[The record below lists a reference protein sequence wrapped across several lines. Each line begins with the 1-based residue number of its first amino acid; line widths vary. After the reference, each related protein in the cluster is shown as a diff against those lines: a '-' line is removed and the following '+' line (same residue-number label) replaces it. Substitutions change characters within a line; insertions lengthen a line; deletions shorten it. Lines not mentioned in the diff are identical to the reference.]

1 VKKNSSF
8 PLEIQAVDERQQALV
23 KKYEALPNPRKAVLE
38 VMAVI
43 YGTSAKTNVKNA
55 LAKVPVKEKNGK
67 AYSIPGVEAM
77 IQQLIKEGLAEY
89 GSSHFHCLE
98 IIREPICRIL
108 MESGRFEAVA
118 NAVQVVFP
126 IQTVYGRERWIKDET
141 QFLREIRIGLY
152 QKDQER
158 TRGLFAEFDQL
169 AEKIFH
175 RSHPFSL
182 IFSHPPDA
190 ARLVPLLPDQ
200 LGAHLLRALLDD
212 ALFRLLPM
220 PSQLLEMLADRFPSI
235 DPGELRDT
243 VCITLA
249 EQYLVGGRFGEAAEI
264 LNGVDR
270 SEAHALR
277 GLFAYLNVGAEA
289 ALTHFETAMKLLKKE
304 TRKRKIFFQNL
315 SGFAYLLA
323 LIETGDPA
331 RIQEAQT
338 LADAGART
346 LKIQPFSD
354 ALRVLEWLGRV
365 QGGDSTALNLIKNR
379 TYFIKMENVSI
390 FFVLLCIHWT
400 QKDSDEK
407 LKKPLQ
413 QFHRRVTQNGY
424 DWLAAESG
432 FLLSRVDP
440 KKSHLGKRAEDFFNA
455 HGVRSI
461 VDAIQME
468 SRWKQAL
475 RALIHLEDG
484 PSATV
489 AAKGGANANSRMVW
503 FLDYE
508 EGLPYGIISPR
519 EQVRTKSGGWS
530 KGRKIALKRL
540 YKELDTFDFLTPQDR
555 RVCECIERESYL
567 DYGYTQTDYDFS
579 DRAIAA
585 LAGHPLIFLEHAPTV
600 QVEIRKGKPEL
611 QVLQGKDGKLELAF
625 AQPVDPVQGVQ
636 LIRESPT
643 RFVVIEAD
651 EKVRQ
656 VAKII
661 GDGIEVPDSGKKELL
676 RAVDGLSALL
686 PVQSPL
692 EGVGQSA
699 EEVAADATPHVF
711 LRPFGEG
718 LRLEMA
724 AQPLSEGGPAFPPG
738 TGGEMVLSEI
748 EGRTLQA
755 RRDLDEERKR
765 AEEAV
770 AACPTIGRNAV
781 PLEGGWIWE
790 IQDPESC
797 LELLME
803 LRAREDEIVLHW
815 PEGQPFRV
823 REEVDAGRFFMR
835 VQGQADWF
843 AVSGDLRVDEDLV
856 MDLTELLSAMESGPG
871 RFIRL
876 GDGQFLAL
884 TEAFRKRLEEMTAG
898 GRASGK
904 TLRVHPLATPSLEE
918 FSGELGGFSGDRNW
932 KAHQKRWEEARTLRP
947 EVPSTFKG
955 ELREYQREGFVWMA
969 RLAHLGAGA
978 CLADDM
984 GLGKT
989 LQALALLLLRSGDGP
1004 ALVVAPTSVRL
1015 NWESEARRFAPTL
1028 NMVNLAAGDR
1038 EAAVAAL
1045 GPRDVLLV
1053 SYGLLQQESVA
1064 ELLAGVRFDTIV
1076 LDEAQAIKNM
1086 TTKRSQAAMNLNGGF
1101 RLITTGT
1108 PIENHLGELWNLFRF
1123 INPGLLGSLRQFNE
1137 RFAGPIEKEGDRA
1150 VRHRLRKLIQPF
1162 ILRRTKSQVLDELP
1176 ERTDV
1181 LREVEPG
1188 EGELAL
1194 YEALRQ
1200 KALETLENEEAPAE
1214 GRHLRILAEIMKLRR
1229 ASCNPRLVMGEDAP
1243 SSAKLEAFG
1252 EIVSELRET
1261 GHKAL
1266 VFSQFTD
1273 HLAILREFVEKEG
1286 ISYQYLDGSTPEKKR
1301 KARVDAFQRG
1311 EGDLFLISLKAGGL
1325 GLNLTAA
1332 DYVIHMDPWWNPA
1345 VEDQASDR
1353 AHRIGQQR
1361 PVTVYRLVAKHT
1373 IEEKI
1378 VALHHKKRDLADS
1391 LLDGADLSGKMSAE
1405 ELLRLIREG

>member
-1 VKKNSSF
+1 MKKKSSL
-8 PLEIQAVDERQQALV
+8 PKEVQAVDERQQALV

-38 VMAVI
+38 VLAVI
-43 YGTSAKTNVKNA
+43 YGTSAKTYVKNA
-55 LAKVPVKEKNGK
+55 LAKVPVRDEDGK
-67 AYSIPGVEAM
+67 PYSISDVEAM
-77 IQQLIKEGLAEY
+77 MNRLIDEGLAGY
-89 GSSHFHCLE
+89 GHNHFHCLE
-98 IIREPICRIL
+98 LIREPICRIL
-108 MESGRFEAVA
+108 MESGRFDGGAK
-118 NAVQVVFP
+118 AVQSVFP
-126 IQTVYGRERWIKDET
+126 METRYSGERWIKDET

-152 QKDQER
+152 RKDPAAIQD
-158 TRGLFAEFDQL
+158 LFSEFSKS
-169 AEKIFH
+169 AEKWFH
-175 RSHPFSL
+175 AAHPFGL
-182 IFSHPPDA
+182 IFTHPPDA
-190 ARLVPLLPDQ
+190 VRLVPLLPDD
-200 LGAHLLRALLDD
+200 LAAYLLHVMLDD
-212 ALFRLLPM
+212 ALYRLRPAAPELLQMLEERLP
-220 PSQLLEMLADRFPSI
+220 SLAVGP
-235 DPGELRDT
+235 LRDA
-243 VCITLA
+243 VCATLA
-249 EQYLVGGRFGEAAEI
+249 EQNLVGGRFDDAV
-264 LNGVDR
+264 GVLKNVDT
-270 SEAHALR
+270 SDAHALR
-277 GLFAYLNVGAEA
+277 GLSAYLNDGAES
-289 ALTHFETAMKLLKKE
+289 ALPHFERAMTLLKKE
-304 TRKRKIFFQNL
+304 TGKRKIFFRNL
-315 SGFAYLLA
+315 SGLVYLLA
-323 LIETGDPA
+323 LLETGDPG
-331 RIQEAQT
+331 RIQEART

-346 LKIQPFSD
+346 RYNPFSD
-354 ALRVLEWLGRV
+354 TLRVLELLGRV
-365 QGGDSTALNLIKNR
+365 QGGDFTALDLIQKEVR
-379 TYFIKMENVSI
+379 YLTVENVSV
-390 FFVLLCIHWT
+390 FFVLLCLHWT
-400 QKDSDEK
+400 QKNSADK
-407 LKKPLQ
+407 VQKPLQ
-413 QFHRRVTQNGY
+413 QFHRRATQNGY

-432 FLLSRVDP
+432 LLLSRVDS
-440 KKSHLGKRAEDFFNA
+440 KESRRGERAEAFFQE
-455 HGVRSI
+455 HGVRRL
-461 VDAIQME
+461 VDVIQRE

-475 RALIHLEDG
+475 RALIHLQDG
-484 PSATV
+484 PPGTAS
-489 AAKGGANANSRMVW
+489 KGGANANSRMVW
-503 FLDYE
+503 FLEYGE
-508 EGLPYGIISPR
+508 EYRYWSIAPR

-540 YKELDTFDFLTPQDR
+540 YHDLDTFDFLAPQDR
-555 RVCECIERESYL
+555 AVCECIERNTYVQ
-567 DYGYTQTDYDFS
+567 YGYTQTDYEFS
-579 DRAIAA
+579 DRAIVV
-585 LAGHPLIFLEHAPTV
+585 LAGHPLIFLEDEPSV

-611 QVLQGKDGKLELAF
+611 HILSGKNGELELAF
-625 AQPVDPVQGVQ
+625 AQPVDPENGVQ

-643 RFVVIEAD
+643 RFIAIEAD

-661 GDGIEVPDSGKKELL
+661 GDGIEVPYSGKKELL

-699 EEVAADATPHVF
+699 EEVAADSTPHVF

-724 AQPLSEGGPAFPPG
+724 AQPFSEGGPAFPPG

-765 AEEAV
+765 AEAAV

-876 GDGQFLAL
+876 RDGQFLAL

-918 FSGELGGFSGDRNW
+918 FSDELGGFSADRNW
-932 KAHQKRWEEARTLRP
+932 KDHQKRWEEARTLRP

-989 LQALALLLLRSGDGP
+989 LQALAILLRRSGDGP

-1028 NMVNLAAGDR
+1028 NMVNLASGDR
-1038 EAAVAAL
+1038 EAAVAGL

-1064 ELLAGVRFDTIV
+1064 ELLAGVRFETIV

-1137 RFAGPIEKEGDRA
+1137 RFAGPIEKEGDRT

-1188 EGELAL
+1188 EEELAL

-1200 KALETLENEEAPAE
+1200 KALETLENEDAPAE

>member
-1 VKKNSSF
+1 MKKKSSL
-8 PLEIQAVDERQQALV
+8 PKEIQAVDDRQQALV
-23 KKYEALPNPRKAVLE
+23 ERYKALPIPRKAVLE
-38 VMAVI
+38 VLAVI
-43 YGTSAKTNVKNA
+43 YGTSAKTYVKNA
-55 LAKVPVKEKNGK
+55 LAKVPVRDESGK
-67 AYSIPGVEAM
+67 AYSISDVETM
-77 IQQLIKEGLAEY
+77 MNRLIDEGLAGY
-89 GSSHFHCLE
+89 GHNHFHCLDL
-98 IIREPICRIL
+98 IREPICRIL
-108 MESGRFEAVA
+108 MESGRFDAVA
-118 NAVQVVFP
+118 QAVQAVFP
-126 IQTVYGRERWIKDET
+126 IESQFKGKRWIKDET
-141 QFLREIRIGLY
+141 QFLREIRISLY
-152 QKDQER
+152 RKDPAAIQD
-158 TRGLFAEFDQL
+158 LFSEFSQS
-169 AEKIFH
+169 AGKWFH
-175 RSHPFSL
+175 AAHPFGL

-190 ARLVPLLPDQ
+190 VRLAPLLPED
-200 LGAHLLRALLDD
+200 LAAHFLHVLLDD
-212 ALFRLLPM
+212 GLYRLRPTSPELLPM
-220 PSQLLEMLADRFPSI
+220 LEERLPSLASGPQ
-235 DPGELRDT
+235 RDA
-243 VCITLA
+243 VCATLA
-249 EQYLVGGRFGEAAEI
+249 EQYLISGRFDETAEV
-264 LNGVDR
+264 LENVETSDGY
-270 SEAHALR
+270 ALR
-277 GLFAYLNVGAEA
+277 GCFAYLQGDAESVFP
-289 ALTHFETAMKLLKKE
+289 HFNTGITLLKKE
-304 TRKRKIFFQNL
+304 TGKRKIFFRNL
-315 SGFAYLLA
+315 SGLVYLLA
-323 LIETGDPA
+323 LIETGDPM
-331 RIQEAQT
+331 RIQEART

-346 LKIQPFSD
+346 RYHPFSD
-354 ALRVLEWLGRV
+354 TLRVMEWLGRV
-365 QGGDSTALNLIKNR
+365 QGGDFTALDLIQKEVR
-379 TYFIKMENVSI
+379 YITVETVSV
-390 FFVLLCIHWT
+390 FFVLLCLHWT

-407 LKKPLQ
+407 VKKPLQ

-424 DWLAAESG
+424 RWLAAESG
-432 FLLSRVDP
+432 LLLSRVNP
-440 KKSHLGKRAEDFFNA
+440 KESRRGERAEAFFKE
-455 HGVRSI
+455 HGIRRL

-475 RALIHLEDG
+475 RALIHLQDG
-484 PSATV
+484 PPA
-489 AAKGGANANSRMVW
+489 ADAKGGANANSRMVW
-503 FLDYE
+503 FLTYE
-508 EGLPYGIISPR
+508 EEYHYGSISPR

-540 YKELDTFDFLTPQDR
+540 YNELDTFDFLTPQDR
-555 RVCECIERESYL
+555 AVCECIERDSYVY
-567 DYGYTQTDYDFS
+567 YGYTQTDYEFS
-579 DRAIAA
+579 DRALVA
-585 LAGHPLIFLEHAPTV
+585 LAGHPLIFLEDEPSV

-611 QVLQGKDGKLELAF
+611 HVHRRNNGKLELTF
-625 AQPVDPVQGVQ
+625 AQPVDPENGVQ

-643 RFVVIEAD
+643 RFVVIETD

-661 GDGIEVPDSGKKELL
+661 GEGIQIPASGKKDLL
-676 RAVDGLSALL
+676 QAVDGLSALL

-692 EGVGQSA
+692 EGIGQNA
-699 EEVAADATPHVF
+699 EEVAADPTPHFF

-718 LRLEMA
+718 LRVEVA
-724 AQPLSEGGPAFPPG
+724 AQPFSEGGSAFPPG
-738 TGGEMVLSEI
+738 TGGEMVMSEI
-748 EGRTLQA
+748 EGRALQA
-755 RRDLDEERKR
+755 QRDLDAERKR
-765 AEEAV
+765 TEAAV
-770 AACPTIGRNAV
+770 AACPTIGRDAI
-781 PLEGGWIWE
+781 PLDGGWIWE
-790 IQDPESC
+790 IQAPESC

-803 LRAREDEIVLHW
+803 LRALEDEVVLHW

-823 REEVDAGRFFMR
+823 RDEVNAGRFSMR

-843 AVSGDLRVDEDLV
+843 AVSGDLQVDDDLV
-856 MDLTELLSAMESGPG
+856 MNLTELLSAMESGPG

-876 GDGQFLAL
+876 RDGQFLAL
-884 TEAFRKRLEEMTAG
+884 TQAFRKRLEEMAAS

-904 TLRVHPLATPSLEE
+904 FLHVHPLTTPSLEE
-918 FSGELGGFSGDRNW
+918 FSGELGAFRTDQNW
-932 KAHQKRWEEARTLRP
+932 KDHQKRWEEARALRP

-955 ELREYQREGFVWMA
+955 ELREYQREGFVWMC
-969 RLAHLGAGA
+969 RLSHIGAGA

-989 LQALALLLLRSGDGP
+989 LQALALLLHRSGDGP

-1015 NWESEARRFAPTL
+1015 NWEREARRFTPTL
-1028 NMVNLAAGDR
+1028 NMVTLDAGDR
-1038 EAAVAAL
+1038 EATVAAL
-1045 GPRDVLLV
+1045 GPRHVLLV

-1064 ELLAGVRFDTIV
+1064 ELLAGVRFETIV

-1086 TTKRSQAAMNLNGGF
+1086 TTKRSQAAMNLDGEF

-1137 RFAGPIEKEGDRA
+1137 RFAIPIEKEQNRT

-1176 ERTDV
+1176 ERTDI

-1188 EGELAL
+1188 EAEMAL

-1229 ASCNPRLVMGEDAP
+1229 ASCNPRLVMGENAP
-1243 SSAKLEAFG
+1243 SSAKLDAFG
-1252 EIVSELRET
+1252 EIVAELRET

-1273 HLAILREFVEKEG
+1273 HLAILREFVENKG
-1286 ISYQYLDGSTPEKKR
+1286 IPYQYLDGSTPEKKR

-1361 PVTVYRLVAKHT
+1361 PVTVYRLVAKNT

-1378 VALHHKKRDLADS
+1378 VALHHQKRDLADS